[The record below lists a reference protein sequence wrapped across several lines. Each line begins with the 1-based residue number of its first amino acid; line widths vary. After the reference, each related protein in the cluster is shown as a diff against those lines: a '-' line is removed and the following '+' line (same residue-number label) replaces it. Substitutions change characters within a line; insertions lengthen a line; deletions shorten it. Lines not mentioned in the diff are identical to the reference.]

1 MEAEV
6 AAVDRVEPAEGE
18 GSAPLLELRGIGK
31 RFPGVDALVNVDL
44 AACRG
49 EVHALLGANGAGK
62 STLIALLSG
71 VHAPSAGSIRI
82 AGREATF
89 RTPREAREGGISTV
103 YQELTVLANLTV
115 AENVFLGREPRRRS
129 GLIDFTRLNLDAR
142 HLFARYGID
151 LDPRVA
157 AAKLSPGQQQM
168 VELAR
173 ALSSASQILILDE
186 PTASLAMAEQ
196 ATLFAIIERLK
207 KAGLLILYVSHRLE
221 EVFAIADRVT
231 VLRDG
236 KLVATRAVGEL
247 SQRDLVRLIVGHEV
261 NDRFDLSPLTGEA
274 LLLEAMLTG
283 PAGTSRLSLRSG
295 EILGLAGTLGSGR
308 TRLARG
314 LAGLEPGLR
323 AEAVVDGERVAL
335 SSPSAALARGI
346 VYLTEDRKADGLF
359 ANLSIVANTTAGA
372 LADFVRFGMVRT
384 RQERRSVRDMIARV
398 GLAVRRMDA
407 PVRGLS
413 GGNQQKTL
421 LARALLSGPRI
432 LICDEPTRGVDVGA
446 KEQIYRLL
454 VELAANGLGIIVI
467 SSEFK
472 ELLAIS
478 HRLLIVR
485 HGLIRQEVAPTVTEP
500 ELVMMAAGL
509 EEPTSTAGG

>member
-6 AAVDRVEPAEGE
+6 ATARTVEAAEDE
-18 GSAPLLELRGIGK
+18 GGAPLLELRGIGK
-31 RFPGVDALVNVDL
+31 SFPGVDALLDVDL
-44 AACRG
+44 TARRG

-71 VHAPSAGSIRI
+71 VYPPSAGTIRV
-82 AGREATF
+82 AGREVAF
-89 RTPREAREGGISTV
+89 RSPREASAAGISTV
-103 YQELTVLANLTV
+103 YQELTVLPNLSV
-115 AENVFLGREPRRRS
+115 AENVFLGREPRGRG
-129 GLIDFTRLNLDAR
+129 GLIDFARLNLDAR
-142 HLFARYGID
+142 NLFERYGID
-151 LDPRVA
+151 LDPRA
-157 AAKLSPGQQQM
+157 AAGKLSPGQQQM
-168 VELAR
+168 VELGR
-173 ALSSASQILILDE
+173 ALSTASQILILDE

-207 KAGLLILYVSHRLE
+207 RAGLLVVYVSHRLE

-236 KLVATRAVGEL
+236 RLVATRPVGDL
-247 SQRDLVRLIVGHEV
+247 SQRELVRLIVGHEV
-261 NDRFDLSPLTGEA
+261 NDRFELPPVA
-274 LLLEAMLTG
+274 AAAPLLEATLTG
-283 PAGTSRLSLRSG
+283 PAGTSRLSLRAG

-308 TRLARG
+308 TRLARS
-314 LAGLEPGLR
+314 LAGLDPGLR
-323 AEAVVDGERVAL
+323 AEAVVDGERVVL
-335 SSPSAALARGI
+335 SSPAAALARGI

-359 ANLSIVANTTAGA
+359 ANLSVVANTTAGA
-372 LADFVRFGMVRT
+372 LADFLRFGMVRRT
-384 RQERRSVRDMIARV
+384 QERRAVRDMIERV
-398 GLAVRRMDA
+398 GLVARRMDA

-421 LARALLSGPRI
+421 LARALLSSPRI

-446 KEQIYRLL
+446 KEQIYGLL
-454 VELAANGLGIIVI
+454 LELAAKGLGIIVI

-485 HGLIRQEVAPTVTEP
+485 HGLIRQEISPTVSEP

-509 EEPTSTAGG
+509 EEETRAAGG